1 LHVLPQRPQFCSV
14 VVEVS
19 QSTRTSPSHSASPAP
34 QTAVTAPQTPLTQV
48 ATIPDGAAGQ
58 TTPQAPQLLASRPS
72 RASQPFA
79 AARSQFPNPGW
90 HDDTSHAALVH
101 VIWALEPTQALLH
114 RPQFDSLFSA
124 VSHPFAASPSQFPH
138 PSSHAPMTHTP
149 TAQRPDA
156 WSGRQAW
163 PQPPQCDALEEVCTH
178 APPHTV
184 CPSGHGTT
192 QLPLAHT
199 APTGHDTPHA
209 PQCTTLLARST
220 QRRLQAVSPFGQTSV
235 HAPEAQLSPAA
246 HALPHAPQWDW
257 EVSGSTQTPPHATAL
272 LGQGAQKPSLQ
283 TLPT

>member
-1 LHVLPQRPQFCSV
+1 MAATTDRL
-14 VVEVS
+14 
-19 QSTRTSPSHSASPAP
+19 SAGFINPLLIDD
-34 QTAVTAPQTPLTQV
+34 AVRRALDEDLGRAGDITTL

-79 AARSQFPNPGW
+79 AARSQFPHPGW

-101 VIWALEPTQALLH
+101 VICALEPTQALLH

-124 VSHPFAASPSQFPH
+124 VSHPFAASPSQVPH

-178 APPHTV
+178 APQSMHS
-184 CPSGHGTT
+184 SG
-192 QLPLAHT
+192 
-199 APTGHDTPHA
+199 
-209 PQCTTLLARST
+209 
-220 QRRLQAVSPFGQTSV
+220 
-235 HAPEAQLSPAA
+235 
-246 HALPHAPQWDW
+246 WM
-257 EVSGSTQTPPHATAL
+257 
-272 LGQGAQKPSLQ
+272 
-283 TLPT
+283 